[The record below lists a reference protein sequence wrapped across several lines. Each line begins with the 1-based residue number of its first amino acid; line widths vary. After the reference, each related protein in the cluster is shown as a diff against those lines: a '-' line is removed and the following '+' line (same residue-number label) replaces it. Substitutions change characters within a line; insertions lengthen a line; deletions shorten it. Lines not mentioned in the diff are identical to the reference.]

1 MRLYLRYFSIHAR
14 SLMQYKT
21 SFFLTVFGQFITSFT
36 GFLAVWFMMD
46 RYHEV
51 QGFDF
56 REVSLCFAVMLM
68 AFSLAECFAR
78 GFDTFPS
85 MLGNGEFDRIM
96 TRPRGLIFQVL
107 AQKVELSRLGRLA
120 QATLIFVWAIPAS
133 GVVWTPD
140 KIFTLVM
147 MISGGIVVFSGL
159 FIVYASLC
167 FFTTDG
173 LEFMN
178 IFTDGGREFGRFPFS
193 IYGDGI
199 LRFLT
204 YAIPLALFQYYPLL
218 YLTGRS
224 GSLLYMFT
232 PALGCLFI
240 VPCYLLWRLGLR
252 HYKSTGS

>member
-1 MRLYLRYFSIHAR
+1 MKLYMRYFSIHVR
-14 SLMQYKT
+14 SIIQYKS
-21 SFFLTVFGQFITSFT
+21 SFFMTIAGQFFMSFSAY
-36 GFLAVWFMMD
+36 LVVWFMMD

-56 REVSLCFAVMLM
+56 REVSLCFAIVLV

-96 TRPRGLIFQVL
+96 VRPRGLIYQVL

-120 QATLIFVWAIPAS
+120 QAAVIFAWAIPAS
-133 GVVWTPD
+133 DVTWTPD
-140 KIFTLVM
+140 KILTLILM
-147 MISGGIVVFSGL
+147 LAGGVTVFFGL
-159 FIVYASLC
+159 FVIYASLC
-167 FFTTDG
+167 FFTLEG

-178 IFTDGGREFGRFPFS
+178 VFTDGGREFGRYPYS
-193 IYGDGI
+193 IYGESV

-204 YAIPLALFQYYPLL
+204 FGIPLALFQYYPLL

-224 GSLLYMFT
+224 ANLLYMFT
-232 PALGCLFI
+232 PVIGCLFLI
-240 VPCYLLWRLGLR
+240 LCLLIWRLGVR
-252 HYKSTGS
+252 HFKSTGS